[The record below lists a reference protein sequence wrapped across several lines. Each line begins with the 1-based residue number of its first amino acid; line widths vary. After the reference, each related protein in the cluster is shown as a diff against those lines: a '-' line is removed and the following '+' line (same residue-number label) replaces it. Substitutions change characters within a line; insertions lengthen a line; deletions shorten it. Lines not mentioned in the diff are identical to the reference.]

1 MKNKKPNNRSDI
13 SIGEFANKLYIDNQY
28 GELQPR
34 SIINYASLTGRWD
47 IENINEDNSIKII
60 HRDTGNNIV
69 LSFNSF
75 GDKITFIKSI
85 YSDKPLK
92 QVGVGFNLEMLTKSN
107 VLNPPV
113 NIITLIPKISFTVS
127 LSRISRIYNE
137 FLIRLKS
144 ETDNLIKGIDS
155 IIKKLILI
163 LEK

>member
-85 YSDKPLK
+85 YSEKPLK
-92 QVGVGFNLEMLTKSN
+92 QAGVGFNLEMLANSN

-113 NIITLIPKISFTVS
+113 NIITLIPKVNFAVS
-127 LSRISRIYNE
+127 LSGIYNE
-137 FLIRLKS
+137 LLLRLKS

-155 IIKKLILI
+155 LIKKLILI